1 MTMRPRPSTV
11 AIRPSERLPSINAA
25 PEPGAMVGA
34 KPKQEGAMRQPQ
46 ELPPIETL
54 FDPPVD
60 PRVVTRPD
68 GFYWLDEQ
76 GRREVGPFATYE
88 AAQLSLHA
96 DEHSDVEPEETLAEA
111 EDEIG
116 IADWID
122 PDTGE
127 PAEEARPRLE
137 DH

>member
-1 MTMRPRPSTV
+1 MRRPQLTISPPAEPPLEP
-11 AIRPSERLPSINAA
+11 AIEQRIVS
-25 PEPGAMVGA
+25 
-34 KPKQEGAMRQPQ
+34 
-46 ELPPIETL
+46 
-54 FDPPVD
+54 
-60 PRVVTRPD
+60 RPD
-68 GFYWLDEQ
+68 GYHWLSAD
-76 GRREVGPFATYE
+76 GKREIGPFATFEE
-88 AAQLSLHA
+88 AELDMRA

-127 PAEEARPRLE
+127 PGEEVRPRLE

>member
-1 MTMRPRPSTV
+1 MRRPQLTV
-11 AIRPSERLPSINAA
+11 PPPTEPPLEPAIEQRIVS
-25 PEPGAMVGA
+25 
-34 KPKQEGAMRQPQ
+34 
-46 ELPPIETL
+46 
-54 FDPPVD
+54 
-60 PRVVTRPD
+60 RPD
-68 GFYWLDEQ
+68 GYHWLSAD
-76 GRREVGPFATYE
+76 GKREIGPFASFEE
-88 AAQLSLHA
+88 AELDMRA

-127 PAEEARPRLE
+127 PGEEVRPRLE

>member
-1 MTMRPRPSTV
+1 MRRPQLTV
-11 AIRPSERLPSINAA
+11 PPPTEPPLEPAIEQRIVS
-25 PEPGAMVGA
+25 
-34 KPKQEGAMRQPQ
+34 
-46 ELPPIETL
+46 
-54 FDPPVD
+54 
-60 PRVVTRPD
+60 RPD
-68 GFYWLDEQ
+68 GYHWLSAD
-76 GRREVGPFATYE
+76 GKREIGPFATFEE
-88 AAQLSLHA
+88 AELDMRA

-127 PAEEARPRLE
+127 PGEEVRPRLE

>member
-1 MTMRPRPSTV
+1 MRRPQLTV
-11 AIRPSERLPSINAA
+11 PPPTEPPLEPAIEQRIVS
-25 PEPGAMVGA
+25 
-34 KPKQEGAMRQPQ
+34 
-46 ELPPIETL
+46 
-54 FDPPVD
+54 
-60 PRVVTRPD
+60 RPD
-68 GFYWLDEQ
+68 GYHWLSAD
-76 GRREVGPFATYE
+76 GKRDIGPFASFEE
-88 AAQLSLHA
+88 AELDMRA

-127 PAEEARPRLE
+127 PGEEVRPRLE